1 MTATLAPSR
10 HGQPTRPLAPSAPS
24 GFRPAGARAATAHV
38 HRRPQADLSVLPHL
52 REMLVAVAL
61 VALAVVTLQ
70 LLAPR
75 AEAIPVER
83 TVQGELIVTVQEGE
97 TLDDVLER
105 IADGPARIDLGEQI
119 VRLNGGNELRAGRQF
134 VVRVS

>member
-10 HGQPTRPLAPSAPS
+10 HGQTIRPATPGA
-24 GFRPAGARAATAHV
+24 FRPAAGRTATPHRHRPTGGA
-38 HRRPQADLSVLPHL
+38 LSAVPHL
-52 REMLVAVAL
+52 RELLVAVVLVAVA
-61 VALAVVTLQ
+61 VVSLQ
-70 LLAPR
+70 LLTPR
-75 AEAIPVER
+75 SEALPTAR
-83 TVQGELIVTVQEGE
+83 TVQGELVVTVQEGE

-119 VRLNGGNELRAGRQF
+119 VRLNGGNDLQAGRQF